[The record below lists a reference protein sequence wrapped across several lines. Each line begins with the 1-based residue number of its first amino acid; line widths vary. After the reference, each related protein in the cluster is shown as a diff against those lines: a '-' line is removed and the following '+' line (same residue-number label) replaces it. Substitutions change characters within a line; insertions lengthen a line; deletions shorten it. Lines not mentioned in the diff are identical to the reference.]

1 MKIQKE
7 QEEEK
12 GVEGY
17 IDNERRVF
25 VVTKDNYGLE
35 KPIEQPI
42 EQEYKDVNKIIKKYK
57 PNFE

>member
-7 QEEEK
+7 EEIEK
-12 GVEGY
+12 GIEGY

-35 KPIEQPI
+35 KPIEQPT
-42 EQEYKDVNKIIKKYK
+42 EQEYKDVSELIKKYK
-57 PNFE
+57 PNFL